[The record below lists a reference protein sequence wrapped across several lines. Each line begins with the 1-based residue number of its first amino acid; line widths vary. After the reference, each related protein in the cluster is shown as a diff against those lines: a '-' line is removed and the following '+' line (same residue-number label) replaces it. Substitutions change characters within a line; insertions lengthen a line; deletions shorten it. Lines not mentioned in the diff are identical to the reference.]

1 MKKAHTKLQTLRAEL
16 NSALL
21 GRESEIDG
29 SLTALIA
36 GEHCLLLGPPGT
48 AKTLL
53 GQLISNAVEGEY
65 FQWLMTRFST
75 PEELFGPISMKGLEN
90 DEVRRLTDGK
100 LPSASIAFL
109 DEIFKSNSAILNALL
124 TLINERRFHNNGTE
138 IDCPLQ
144 TMFGASNELPEDDSL
159 NALYDRFL
167 LRFWTDYLKD
177 RDTLKT
183 LLTSDDEPSVNV
195 KLTAKE
201 LTSLQNAVKKVTIDD
216 DTIEAILTIKAEL
229 ESRGITASDRR
240 WRKLITIVKAHAV
253 LNGRGSVDQDDD
265 LLILEH
271 CLWREPSQKEQVRQQ
286 VRKVAS
292 PLLAEATRILDA
304 AKEVYNEL
312 LTLEG
317 TDEFLMASVKVR
329 GKLKSMKD
337 KLDNLIASNNAGSK
351 VTAKLDELKAM
362 QRDVKR
368 RSDRALD

>member
-1 MKKAHTKLQTLRAEL
+1 MTKKAHTKLQTLRAEL

-159 NALYDRFL
+159 SALYDRFL

-229 ESRGITASDRR
+229 ESHGITASDRR

-253 LNGRGSVDQDDD
+253 LNGRSSVDQDDD

-312 LTLEG
+312 LTLEE

-337 KLDNLIASNNAGSK
+337 KLDNLIASNGASSK
-351 VTAKLDELKAM
+351 LGELKAM